1 MDSEAQ
7 PKPSIPTKKT
17 PSSSPVDPPAEPPA
31 KAAAPETSSRPPAD
45 QNWTPEKP
53 VRSAA
58 NRSDELHLYIMPEAI
73 MIKKVLLHDETTC
86 CMKPELQITL
96 QVDAVAENIN
106 GESGTMTRAELIHK
120 LISNNLNIV
129 DPAEAEEQLKLSC

>member
-7 PKPSIPTKKT
+7 PKSSIPTKKT

-58 NRSDELHLYIMPEAI
+58 NRSDVARSSNVDDLLPGKEPHLFESSKAKPL
-73 MIKKVLLHDETTC
+73 IKLPVKYVLRVPWILF
-86 CMKPELQITL
+86 
-96 QVDAVAENIN
+96 
-106 GESGTMTRAELIHK
+106 
-120 LISNNLNIV
+120 
-129 DPAEAEEQLKLSC
+129 